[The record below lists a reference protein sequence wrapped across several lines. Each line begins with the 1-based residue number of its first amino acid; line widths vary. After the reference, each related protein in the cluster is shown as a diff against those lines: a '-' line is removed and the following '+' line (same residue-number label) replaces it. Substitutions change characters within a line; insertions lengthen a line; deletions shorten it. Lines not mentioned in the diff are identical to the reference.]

1 MFPEEQ
7 TVKDNQKILDTVL
20 KVLSYILAAVIG
32 VAVTVFV
39 FASTGMVKR
48 DPGLTKLEE
57 LQALI
62 EERFIGEADPVA
74 MEDAA
79 AEAMIDAMG
88 DRWSYY
94 IPASEYQS
102 FVEQMQN
109 AYVGVGITVSAREDS
124 TGIDIL
130 QVVAGGPAEEAGL
143 QVGDIIVAVNGE
155 SIDPTNLDD
164 LSSRVKGEEGTTVDL
179 TIRRDGVDTVF
190 TVYRRQIQTP
200 VAEGELLS
208 DGIGLVTIYNFDDR
222 CAQETIAVIEDLL
235 SSGARSLI
243 FDVRNNPGGY
253 KHELVELLDYLLP
266 EGVLF
271 CSESYTGK
279 VTNDYSDARHL
290 AVPMVVLV
298 NSESYSAAEFFAAA
312 LREYNVAQLVGEAT
326 CGKGYFQQ
334 TFNLQ
339 DGSAVSLSVGK
350 YYTPK
355 GVSLAGVGI
364 TPDVVVEV
372 DDETFNAIY
381 GGTLAPEEDPQI
393 REAMKLL
400 EGY

>member
-1 MFPEEQ
+1 MNN
-7 TVKDNQKILDTVL
+7 KQKILDILL
-20 KVLSYILAAVIG
+20 KVLSYLLAATVG
-32 VAVTVFV
+32 AAVMVALFLH
-39 FASTGMVKR
+39 SGLVKQ
-48 DPGLTKLEE
+48 DPGLSKLEE

-62 EERFIGEADPVA
+62 EERFIGEADAVA

-79 AEAMIDAMG
+79 AEAMIEALG

-94 IPASEYQS
+94 IPASGYQS
-102 FVEQMQN
+102 FLEQMQN
-109 AYVGVGITVSAREDS
+109 AYVGVGITVTAREDGM
-124 TGIDIL
+124 GIDIL

-143 QVGDIIVAVNGE
+143 LVGDVIVAVNGE
-155 SIDPTNLDD
+155 SVDPENLND

-179 TIRRDGVDTVF
+179 TILRDGSETVF

-200 VAEGELLS
+200 VAEGQLLKN
-208 DGIGLVTIYNFDDR
+208 GVGLVSIYNFDDR
-222 CAQETIAVIEDLL
+222 CAQETITVIEDLL
-235 SSGARSLI
+235 TSGARTLI

-271 CSESYTGK
+271 RSENYTGA
-279 VTNDYSDARHL
+279 TYNDYSDARHL

-312 LREYNVAQLVGEAT
+312 LREYNVALLVGEET

-334 TFNLQ
+334 TFTLG

-355 GVSLAGVGI
+355 GASMATVGI
-364 TPDVVVEV
+364 TPDIVVEV
-372 DDETFNAIY
+372 DDETFSAIY
-381 GGTLAPEEDPQI
+381 YGTLDPEEDPQI

>member
-1 MFPEEQ
+1 MNN
-7 TVKDNQKILDTVL
+7 KQKILDILL
-20 KVLSYILAAVIG
+20 KVLSYLLAATVG
-32 VAVTVFV
+32 AAVMVALFLH
-39 FASTGMVKR
+39 SGQVKQ
-48 DPGLTKLEE
+48 DPGLSKLEE

-62 EERFIGEADPVA
+62 EERFIGEADAVA

-79 AEAMIDAMG
+79 AEAMIEALG

-102 FVEQMQN
+102 FLEQMQN
-109 AYVGVGITVSAREDS
+109 AYVGVGITVTAREDGM
-124 TGIDIL
+124 GIDIL

-143 QVGDIIVAVNGE
+143 LVGDVIVAVNGE
-155 SIDPTNLDD
+155 SVDPENLND

-179 TIRRDGVDTVF
+179 TILRDGSETVF

-200 VAEGELLS
+200 VAEGQLLKN
-208 DGIGLVTIYNFDDR
+208 GVGLVSIYNFDDR

-235 SSGARSLI
+235 TSGARTLI

-266 EGVLF
+266 VGVLF
-271 CSESYTGK
+271 RSENYTGA
-279 VTNDYSDARHL
+279 TYNDYSDARHL

-312 LREYNVAQLVGEAT
+312 LREYNVALLVGEET

-334 TFNLQ
+334 TFTLG

-355 GVSLAGVGI
+355 GASMATVGI
-364 TPDVVVEV
+364 TPDIVVEV
-372 DDETFNAIY
+372 DDETFSAIY
-381 GGTLAPEEDPQI
+381 YGTLDPEEDPQI

>member
-1 MFPEEQ
+1 MNN
-7 TVKDNQKILDTVL
+7 KQKILDILL
-20 KVLSYILAAVIG
+20 KVLSYLLAATVG
-32 VAVTVFV
+32 AAVMVALFLH
-39 FASTGMVKR
+39 SGLVKQ
-48 DPGLTKLEE
+48 DPGLSKLEE

-62 EERFIGEADPVA
+62 EERFIGEADAVA

-79 AEAMIDAMG
+79 AEAMIEALG

-102 FVEQMQN
+102 FLEQMQN
-109 AYVGVGITVSAREDS
+109 AYVGVGITVTAREDGM
-124 TGIDIL
+124 GIDIL

-143 QVGDIIVAVNGE
+143 LVGDVIVAVNGE
-155 SIDPTNLDD
+155 SVDPENLND

-179 TIRRDGVDTVF
+179 TILRDGSETVF

-200 VAEGELLS
+200 VAEGQLLKN
-208 DGIGLVTIYNFDDR
+208 GVGLVSIYNFDDR

-235 SSGARSLI
+235 TSGARTLI

-271 CSESYTGK
+271 RSENYTGA
-279 VTNDYSDARHL
+279 TYNDYSDSRHL

-312 LREYNVAQLVGEAT
+312 LREYNVALLVGEET

-334 TFNLQ
+334 TFTLG

-355 GVSLAGVGI
+355 GASMATVGI
-364 TPDVVVEV
+364 TPDIVVEV
-372 DDETFNAIY
+372 DDETFSAIY
-381 GGTLAPEEDPQI
+381 YGTLDPEEDPQI